1 MRSLYRRYRKRGPG
15 AAAAMRRRL
24 VAGLVAL
31 EVAGLG
37 GALLLYRAMDRSQG
51 AAGRPGGRAGCP
63 RSRGLHRTTAALI
76 LHAFGFLVG
85 DSTGY
90 LMQERGLVP
99 FHS

>member
-51 AAGRPGGRAGCP
+51 AAGRPGGVPQEPGIASHH
-63 RSRGLHRTTAALI
+63 SRTYSARVWV
-76 LHAFGFLVG
+76 FGG
-85 DSTGY
+85 G
-90 LMQERGLVP
+90 
-99 FHS
+99 